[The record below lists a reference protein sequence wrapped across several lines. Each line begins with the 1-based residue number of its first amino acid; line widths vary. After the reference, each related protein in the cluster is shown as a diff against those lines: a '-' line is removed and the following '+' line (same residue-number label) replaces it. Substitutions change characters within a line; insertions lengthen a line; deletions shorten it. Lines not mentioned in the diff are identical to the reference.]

1 MIPHQSGFYANDS
14 CIYQLISIVHNIY
27 ADFDHNLWLEVRG
40 NFMDISKMFDK
51 IWHEGLY
58 YKLESLGISGNLLNF
73 VVSFMADI
81 KQ

>member
-1 MIPHQSGFYANDS
+1 
-14 CIYQLISIVHNIY
+14 
-27 ADFDHNLWLEVRG
+27 
-40 NFMDISKMFDK
+40 MDISKMFDK